1 MRFKCNKC
9 ITFIWSLLLAFTS
22 FLPGLIVLIL
32 VKPNNGVLDF
42 NDLFI
47 FYLVFFIF
55 LIYINMT
62 SFFFN
67 SSVVEVYDEYFRYQ
81 ESDLEYSKVFKITYD
96 FGETPR
102 HAKWKSC
109 SINFYDEYGD
119 LCGFTCAF
127 TDNKVLCN
135 EEGIDER
142 PSDCPII
149 SIKESGS

>member
-1 MRFKCNKC
+1 
-9 ITFIWSLLLAFTS
+9 
-22 FLPGLIVLIL
+22 
-32 VKPNNGVLDF
+32 
-42 NDLFI
+42 
-47 FYLVFFIF
+47 
-55 LIYINMT
+55 MT

-119 LCGFTCAF
+119 LIYFIDDPSF
-127 TDNKVLCN
+127 IMSLVLIKKCKN
-135 EEGIDER
+135 AKFKILFPTSYFFIMFIGV
-142 PSDCPII
+142 II
-149 SIKESGS
+149 GLLHYFY